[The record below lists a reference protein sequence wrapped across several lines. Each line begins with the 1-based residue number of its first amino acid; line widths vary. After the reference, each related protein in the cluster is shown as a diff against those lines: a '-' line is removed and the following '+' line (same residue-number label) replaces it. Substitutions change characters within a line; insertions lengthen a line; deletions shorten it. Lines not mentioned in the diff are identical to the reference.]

1 MHKPH
6 KINMGPVSLLLV
18 ALLIFIGIMLLL
30 FIIKSI
36 FYFLPA
42 IVIAFVVL
50 LITGNPV
57 MGGIAFLAM
66 AVVTFILKR

>member
-1 MHKPH
+1 
-6 KINMGPVSLLLV
+6 MGPVSILLIALLL
-18 ALLIFIGIMLLL
+18 FIGIMLLL

-42 IVIAFVVL
+42 IVIAFAVL
-50 LITGNPV
+50 LITGSPL

-66 AVVTFILKR
+66 AVVTFILRR

>member
-1 MHKPH
+1 
-6 KINMGPVSLLLV
+6 MGPVSLLLV

>member
-1 MHKPH
+1 MHKPN